1 MKNIMSPGGS
11 RRLMAAVVMGTALS
25 AMAGEAMASQPAP
38 EAVHDISRYCQVC
51 WRNAR
56 LHPDSW
62 SDCTQEV
69 LIRLLQT
76 VEAEKWPQLLK
87 LESDDR
93 REFIRAIDAV
103 KKRTQR
109 AKKYQILS
117 DEVADRR
124 FTPESSRNEIHEELE
139 LVSGKVLSQR
149 QQRILQLTRDGWT
162 VPEIATDM
170 NTTVERISD
179 EKYKAIRKLR
189 KELNG

>member
-1 MKNIMSPGGS
+1 MKQLMSPGGS

-38 EAVHDISRYCQVC
+38 DAVHDISRYCQVC

-117 DEVADRR
+117 DEVPDRR
-124 FTPESSRNEIHEELE
+124 MTPDSSRNEIQEELE
-139 LVSGKVLSQR
+139 LASGKVLSQR